1 MLLSVFY
8 YCICAFLCCCGSF
21 NPSLCPFVA
30 ISSVLPGC
38 HHFKAMSFDG
48 ILPLQGLLTL

>member
-1 MLLSVFY
+1 MSLSVFH

-30 ISSVLPGC
+30 ISSVLHVCRLMEFYPNR
-38 HHFKAMSFDG
+38 AS
-48 ILPLQGLLTL
+48 